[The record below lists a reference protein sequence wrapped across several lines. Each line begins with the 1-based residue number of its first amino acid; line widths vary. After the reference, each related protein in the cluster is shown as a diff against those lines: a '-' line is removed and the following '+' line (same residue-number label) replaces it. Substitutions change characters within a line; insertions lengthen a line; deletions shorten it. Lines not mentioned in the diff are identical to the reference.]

1 MPSVPLIAAWMCFL
15 AFTAAAEAGAGNSIF
30 NQLWEAASEEGC
42 DKYPVSGTLKNRV
55 KSKSVFLP

>member
-1 MPSVPLIAAWMCFL
+1 MCFL